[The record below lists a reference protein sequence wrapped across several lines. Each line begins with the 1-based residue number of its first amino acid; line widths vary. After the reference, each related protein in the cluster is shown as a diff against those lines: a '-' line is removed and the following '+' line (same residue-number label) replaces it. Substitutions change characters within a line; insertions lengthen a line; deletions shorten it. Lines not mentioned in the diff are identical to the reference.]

1 MKYVSS
7 IIKTDIDKAQIE
19 TGIKEK
25 KSGWSGIRTPVSTA
39 LKIILGIIPVFLIFL
54 IWWLLTA
61 GEAESRA
68 ISPVILPSPV
78 EVLMAVKTLWFEAEL
93 ARSLFASTYRIVFGF
108 LFGVVVS
115 LPLGLLMASF
125 SRVKALFDP
134 VTVFLAYLPIPAL
147 VPLTMSLFGI
157 DEFQKI
163 MFLAL
168 AFVIYLLPLILK
180 AVEDVDNVFIQTAY
194 TMGASRWQVVRR
206 VLLPIAFPRI
216 VNIMRLGFA
225 VGWSYIVLV
234 EMVAAERGLGQII
247 IVAQRRGPREHI
259 YLVILVIV
267 LVAYITDKLWARLSR
282 YLFPYLYLESK

>member
-1 MKYVSS
+1 MENEMELKEEFEQPEPP
-7 IIKTDIDKAQIE
+7 IKK
-19 TGIKEK
+19 K
-25 KSGWSGIRTPVSTA
+25 KSEWMGIRTPVSTG
-39 LKIILGIIPVFLIFL
+39 LKILLGIIPVFMIFL
-54 IWWLLTA
+54 IWVLLTS
-61 GEAESRA
+61 GEAESRV
-68 ISPVILPSPV
+68 ISPVILPSPF
-78 EVLMAVKTLWFEAEL
+78 EVLMSVKTLWFEAEL
-93 ARSLFASTYRIVFGF
+93 ARSLMASTWRIVFGF
-108 LFGVVVS
+108 LFGVVIS

-134 VTVFLAYLPIPAL
+134 VTIFLAYLPIPAL

-157 DEFQKI
+157 DEFQKV

-180 AVEDVDNVFIQTAY
+180 AVEDVDNVFLQTAY

-216 VNIMRLGFA
+216 INIMRLGFA

-247 IVAQRRGPREHI
+247 IIAQRRGPREHI

>member
-1 MKYVSS
+1 MKLWGSR
-7 IIKTDIDKAQIE
+7 IKTDIDEARSE
-19 TGIKEK
+19 TGIKK
-25 KSGWSGIRTPVSTA
+25 KNSGWTGIRTPVSTG
-39 LKIILGIIPVFLIFL
+39 LKIILGIIPVFLLFL
-54 IWWLLTA
+54 IWVLLTA
-61 GEAESRA
+61 GEAESRV
-68 ISPVILPSPV
+68 ISPVILPSPF
-78 EVLMAVKTLWFEAEL
+78 EVVMSFKTLWFEAEL
-93 ARSLFASTYRIVFGF
+93 VRSLIASTWRIVLGF
-108 LFGVVVS
+108 LCGVLVS
-115 LPLGLLMASF
+115 LPLGLLMGSF
-125 SRVKALFDP
+125 SRVRALFDP

-157 DEFQKI
+157 DEFQKV

-180 AVEDVDNVFIQTAY
+180 AVEDVDNVFLQTAY
-194 TMGASRWQVVRR
+194 TMGASRWQTVRR

-216 VNIMRLGFA
+216 IDIMRLGFA

-267 LVAYITDKLWARLSR
+267 LVAYITDKLWTRLSR
-282 YLFPYLYLESK
+282 YLFPYLEAK

>member
-1 MKYVSS
+1 MKYLSS

-19 TGIKEK
+19 TGMK
-25 KSGWSGIRTPVSTA
+25 KKNSQWSGIRTPVSTG
-39 LKIILGIIPVFLIFL
+39 LKIILGIIPVFLLFL
-54 IWWLLTA
+54 TWWLLTT
-61 GEAESRA
+61 GEAESRV
-68 ISPVILPSPV
+68 ISPVILPSPF
-78 EVLMAVKTLWFEAEL
+78 EVLTAFKSLWFEAEL
-93 ARSLFASTYRIVFGF
+93 ARSLFASTWRIVLGF
-108 LFGVVVS
+108 LFGVVIS

-134 VTVFLAYLPIPAL
+134 VTVFMAYLPIPAL

-157 DEFQKI
+157 DELQKI
-163 MFLAL
+163 MFLGL
-168 AFVIYLLPLILK
+168 AFIIYLLPLILK
-180 AVEDVDNVFIQTAY
+180 AVEDVDNVFLQTAY

-247 IVAQRRGPREHI
+247 IIAQRRGPREHI
-259 YLVILVIV
+259 YLVIIVIV
-267 LVAYITDKLWARLSR
+267 LVAYITDKLWTRLSR
-282 YLFPYLYLESK
+282 YLFPYLEAK